1 MQIKRIAHTFLLLSV
16 FSLAICSNAAP
27 NSRRSHDDRDFR
39 AEGKQDRIKHQ
50 KRQYSLNG
58 HKVRDKKSRKHKSR
72 KHAEGRGNGA
82 RNNEENHRGDRG
94 NSDRNH
100 SGRGNQDHRRDDGD
114 SYRGSSR
121 GNNHRDRND
130 GRHASNRHQRSHRH
144 HKANRRHG
152 RSSRYDRK
160 HGRHGSYY
168 PAYGFRFYDRS
179 DNDWYYI
186 RRHDYGDDWHKAA
199 DFRTKEHR
207 IYERVIPIRGHV
219 TALEIEGMR
228 RGTYVHEAY
237 IEFDNNR
244 LRRVPEL
251 EGYYGVW
258 SRRQYRLEQQRYV
271 RQIYLHVSPTEHKRG
286 YARVYYQRY

>member
-72 KHAEGRGNGA
+72 KHAE
-82 RNNEENHRGDRG
+82 
-94 NSDRNH
+94 
-100 SGRGNQDHRRDDGD
+100 GRGNQDHRRDDGD